1 MNIAANMTKNTT
13 ILLAT
18 NDEVMSDHVTTAL
31 IKAGYKV
38 ILALDGYE
46 AVRFCQEQEEIH
58 IMILDTSLRGLN
70 GYEVSRMIRESGN
83 SEIIIILLAW
93 FSVQSLEMANAV
105 GCNELVAK
113 VVNVQELVEVAGK
126 WSEMDAKKLQNVTR
140 NA

>member
-1 MNIAANMTKNTT
+1 
-13 ILLAT
+13 
-18 NDEVMSDHVTTAL
+18 
-31 IKAGYKV
+31 
-38 ILALDGYE
+38 
-46 AVRFCQEQEEIH
+46 
-58 IMILDTSLRGLN
+58 MILDTSLRGLN